1 MPKLTAAALSRDVPG
16 PLCPRMHAVSDETK
30 SLKRKAT
37 LVGMAQEWVRLAI
50 EKTAK
55 PRARAET
62 EKA

>member
-1 MPKLTAAALSRDVPG
+1 
-16 PLCPRMHAVSDETK
+16 MHAVSDETK